1 MKPCGIAFGY
11 PYCETM
17 AVTLRDIA
25 KSLNLSHATVSFVLN
40 ERLDV
45 AIPDTTRQR
54 VFVRAREMGY
64 RPNRAARALVM
75 GRTQMIA
82 LASPGVH
89 RAPYGELFERFVAA
103 ARLSGYETL
112 HMGLENPIDWAVD
125 GVLQID
131 APRDL
136 ARAEGL
142 PTLRLDLTGMD
153 PDADVRFDAVD
164 AARIA
169 AIHLRDQGSK
179 NIALLASSRAL
190 AAPHGA
196 ATGYREATNGHNPML
211 VAALEDDAPVYVD
224 ALARTL
230 RAGNRP
236 DGIVAVGTSAAI
248 GAIRALADAGLRVP
262 HDCRLVAVDGDGTL
276 GCLVPSVTAV
286 EAPLADLAVDAAEA
300 LFLTLRPK
308 ATGMIGPRVRQGVL
322 VERESSR

>member
-1 MKPCGIAFGY
+1 
-11 PYCETM
+11 M

-54 VFVRAREMGY
+54 VFTRAREMGY

-112 HMGLENPIDWAVD
+112 HMPLGSTVDWAVD
-125 GVLQID
+125 AVVQID
-131 APRDL
+131 APGDL

-153 PDADVRFDAVD
+153 PQADVRFDAVE
-164 AARIA
+164 AATTA
-169 AIHLRDQGSK
+169 TAHLREQGAQR
-179 NIALLASSRAL
+179 IALLASAQALNAPAGAAVGYRAAL
-190 AAPHGA
+190 ASDPILIA
-196 ATGYREATNGHNPML
+196 ATGEEPTAFVEA
-211 VAALEDDAPVYVD
+211 AARAIRGG
-224 ALARTL
+224 LA
-230 RAGNRP
+230 P
-236 DGIVAVGTSAAI
+236 DGIVAVGTAAAI
-248 GAIRALADAGLRVP
+248 GAIRALSDAGCKIP
-262 HDCRLVAVDGDGTL
+262 QDCRLVAVDGDGAL
-276 GCLVPSVTAV
+276 ACLVPSVTTV
-286 EAPLADLAVDAAEA
+286 EAPLADLAVDVAET
-300 LFLTLRPK
+300 LLLTLRP
-308 ATGMIGPRVRQGVL
+308 ASGGMIGPRVRQGRL
-322 VERESSR
+322 VVRESSV

>member
-1 MKPCGIAFGY
+1 
-11 PYCETM
+11 M

-40 ERLDV
+40 ERHDV

-54 VFVRAREMGY
+54 VFTAARDMGY

-112 HMGLENPIDWAVD
+112 LMDLGSSIDWAVD
-125 GVLQID
+125 AVLQID

-136 ARAEGL
+136 PRAEGL

-164 AARIA
+164 AARA
-169 AIHLRDQGSK
+169 ATAHLAVRGSRR
-179 NIALLASSRAL
+179 IALLASSQAL
-190 AAPHGA
+190 SAPNGA
-196 ATGYREATNGHNPML
+196 AAGYRETVEAEPIL
-211 VAALEDDAPVYVD
+211 VASANEGPAAYVE
-224 ALARTL
+224 ALARAL
-230 RAGNRP
+230 RGGAAP
-236 DGIVAVGTSAAI
+236 DGIVAVGTDAAI
-248 GAIRALADAGLRVP
+248 GAIRALADAGRRVP
-262 HDCRLVAVDGDGTL
+262 HDCRLAAVDGDSAL
-276 GCLVPSVTAV
+276 ACLVPSVTAV

-300 LFLTLRPK
+300 LLLTLRPNSS
-308 ATGMIGPRVRQGVL
+308 GMIGPRVRKGTL
-322 VERESSR
+322 IERESSR